1 MPIIQTPA
9 GTKAVKITLPVL
21 FGLVLGV
28 VFLPPPWGLIPMLLA
43 GAGLALLLVR
53 GNFDLWLTFTPAA
66 DAFHVATLSLTFP
79 AKRTI
84 P

>member
-9 GTKAVKITLPVL
+9 GTKAVKITFPVL
-21 FGLVLGV
+21 FGLVLAAL
-28 VFLPPPWGLIPMLLA
+28 FLPDRWALIPMALA
-43 GAGLALLLVR
+43 GAGLALLILR

-66 DAFHVATLSLTFP
+66 DAFRVATLSLTFP